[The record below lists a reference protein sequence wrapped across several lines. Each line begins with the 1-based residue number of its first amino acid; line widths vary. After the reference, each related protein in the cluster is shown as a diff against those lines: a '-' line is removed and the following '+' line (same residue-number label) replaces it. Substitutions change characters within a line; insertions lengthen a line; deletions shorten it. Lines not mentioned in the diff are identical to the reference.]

1 MDYVFFKE
9 EGDGNIVTEIVP
21 EDDIKRVAVAA
32 RDVKRVY
39 RVEQIFHM
47 IMSALMEF
55 NTQVFQQTDLQRF
68 AVDSELEYEL
78 LTIRI
83 NQCAASFLT
92 SLDMYHEY
100 LQPEKDRPPFSIA
113 PDKFDDERFA
123 VCKALRNYIQHVSTI
138 DLSTTESANAC
149 ACDEGL
155 CSFSASA
162 SVSAISQNI
171 EKLRPGTQA
180 VLKKY
185 LDGKT
190 DLNLFEMFNG
200 VTDVL
205 FAIQKEV
212 RQSTEYADDFEKSS
226 KFLAEMHSKLIERG
240 FWRYQSVGAGGH
252 PSWERAPYFYHRQR
266 EAIDY
271 LRRRYRVNGHPET
284 VRIYTI
290 IAPKNTIDRIAEADR
305 IVERYVKQNGVVAD
319 FGDHRVTNNDFTTE
333 KIRAW
338 YLQGRKGI

>member
-9 EGDGNIVTEIVP
+9 EDNGNIATETVP
-21 EDDIKRVAVAA
+21 EDDIMRVAVAA

-55 NTQVFQQTDLQRF
+55 NTQVFQQTDLRRF
-68 AVDSELEYEL
+68 AIDNELEYEL

-100 LQPEKDRPPFSIA
+100 LQPEKDRPPFSIE
-113 PDKFDDERFA
+113 PDRFSDERFA
-123 VCKALRNYIQHVSTI
+123 VCKALRNYIQHASTI

-149 ACDEGL
+149 ACGEGL

-162 SVSAISQNI
+162 SVSAIFQNI
-171 EKLRPGTQA
+171 HKLRPKTQA

-190 DLNLFEMFNG
+190 HLNLFEMFNG
-200 VTDVL
+200 VADVL
-205 FAIQKEV
+205 FAIQKDV
-212 RQSTEYADDFEKSS
+212 RKSSEYADDYERSTQ
-226 KFLAEMHSKLIERG
+226 FLAEMHSKLIERG

-252 PSWERAPYFYHRQR
+252 PSWERSPYFYHRQR

-271 LRRRYRVNGHPET
+271 LRHRYRVS
-284 VRIYTI
+284 
-290 IAPKNTIDRIAEADR
+290 
-305 IVERYVKQNGVVAD
+305 
-319 FGDHRVTNNDFTTE
+319 
-333 KIRAW
+333 
-338 YLQGRKGI
+338 